1 MRTKKKNKKNKKKS
15 VHTSV
20 KPKSTEPVPIIVPVT
35 VTVPVPIE
43 IDEDEDDT
51 TTDIIILL
59 YGDRKDLDRC
69 VASVEKHCSNYKL
82 HIIDNNEVNK
92 GFSKGCNEGILAGNA
107 PYVWLLNQDA
117 VVLEGAQE
125 ALINR
130 FSYGEKVG
138 IVGSMQLDHDDHDII
153 RHGGTQRCFPSGIHV
168 GGRVSMGHCR
178 IPSKQTW
185 VNFASAMLRR
195 EMIRQIGVLDEA
207 LFLICSDSDYCYM
220 ARYRGYEVWY
230 EPRSQ
235 VLHRLGVSSKGTTE
249 WHQKDTLAFMDK
261 WGISR
266 TGVKSE
272 LFQKLDTYP

>member
-1 MRTKKKNKKNKKKS
+1 MKLKKKKKKNKPINI
-15 VHTSV
+15 SV
-20 KPKSTEPVPIIVPVT
+20 KS
-35 VTVPVPIE
+35 E
-43 IDEDEDDT
+43 ITKPEKIPTSELFNQDKLDHNV

-59 YGDRKDLDRC
+59 YGDRGDLDRC
-69 VASVEKHCSNYKL
+69 VASVKEYCSNYKL
-82 HIIDNNEVNK
+82 HIIDNNEFNR
-92 GFSKGCNEGILAGNA
+92 GFTIGVNEGILAGSA

-117 VVLEGAQE
+117 IVYNSNTQQ

-153 RHGGTQRCFPSGIHV
+153 RHGGTQKTLPGVHK

-178 IPSKQTW
+178 VPEKQTW
-185 VNFASAMLRR
+185 VNFASVMLRR
-195 EMIRQIGVLDEA
+195 EMIKHIGVLDTNM
-207 LFLICSDSDYCYM
+207 FLICSDSDYCYW
-220 ARYRGYEVWY
+220 ARYRGWEVWY

-235 VLHRLGVSSKGTTE
+235 VLHRLGASSKGTTE
-249 WHQKDTLAFMDK
+249 WHQKDTLAFMYK
-261 WGISR
+261 WGIYR